1 MQGYYFVKIMLTT
14 WVNKKSVQKNWYII
28 DATDLVLGRL
38 ASYLAIRLMGK
49 HKSNYCPNIDCGDNF
64 VIVNAKNIKMTGNK
78 LEQKKLYKHTGYP
91 GGLKETSYKDILNSS
106 SPEKL
111 IKLSVKRMLPKGV
124 LGREQFKKL
133 HVYSENNHPHN
144 AQKPENIDFKSLNK
158 KNVVGENYADK

>member
-1 MQGYYFVKIMLTT
+1 MLTT
-14 WVNKKSVQKNWYII
+14 WVNKKNVQKKWYII

-38 ASYLAIRLMGK
+38 ASFLAIRLMGK

-64 VIVNAKNIKMTGNK
+64 VVVNAKNVKMTGNK
-78 LEQKKLYKHTGYP
+78 LEQKILYKHTGYP

-133 HVYSENNHPHN
+133 HVYSE
-144 AQKPENIDFKSLNK
+144 DK
-158 KNVVGENYADK
+158 KNVVGKNYASK

>member
-1 MQGYYFVKIMLTT
+1 MLTT
-14 WVNKKSVQKNWYII
+14 WVNKKNVQKEWYII

-38 ASYLAIRLMGK
+38 ASFLAIRLMGK

-64 VIVNAKNIKMTGNK
+64 VVVNAKNIKMTGNK
-78 LEQKKLYKHTGYP
+78 LEQKISYKHTGYP

-133 HVYSENNHPHN
+133 YVYSEGKHPHE
-144 AQKPENIDFKSLNK
+144 AQKPENIDFTSLNK
-158 KNVVGENYADK
+158 KNVVGENNASK

>member
-1 MQGYYFVKIMLTT
+1 MLTT
-14 WVNKKSVQKNWYII
+14 WVNKKNVQKKWYII
-28 DATDLVLGRL
+28 DATDLILGRL
-38 ASYLAIRLMGK
+38 ASFLAIRLMGK

-64 VIVNAKNIKMTGNK
+64 VVVNAKNVKMTGNK
-78 LEQKKLYKHTGYP
+78 LEQKILYKHTGYP

-133 HVYSENNHPHN
+133 YVYSEGKHPHL
-144 AQKPENIDFKSLNK
+144 SLIHI
-158 KNVVGENYADK
+158 

>member
-1 MQGYYFVKIMLTT
+1 MLTT
-14 WVNKKSVQKNWYII
+14 WVNKKNVQKNWYII

-38 ASYLAIRLMGK
+38 ASFLAIRLMGK

-64 VIVNAKNIKMTGNK
+64 VVVNAKNVRMTGNK
-78 LEQKKLYKHTGYP
+78 LEQKILYKHTGYP

-106 SPEKL
+106 SPENL

-133 HVYSENNHPHN
+133 YVYSEDKHPHD
-144 AQKPENIDFKSLNK
+144 AQKPEKIDFKSLNK
-158 KNVVGENYADK
+158 KNIVGENYASK

>member
-1 MQGYYFVKIMLTT
+1 MLTT
-14 WVNKKSVQKNWYII
+14 WVNKKNVEKKWYII

-38 ASYLAIRLMGK
+38 ASFLAIRLMGK

-64 VIVNAKNIKMTGNK
+64 VVVNAKNIKMTGNK
-78 LEQKKLYKHTGYP
+78 LEQKILYKHTGYP

-133 HVYSENNHPHN
+133 YVYSEGKQPHH
-144 AQKPENIDFKSLNK
+144 AQKPENIEFK
-158 KNVVGENYADK
+158 

>member
-1 MQGYYFVKIMLTT
+1 MLTT
-14 WVNKKSVQKNWYII
+14 WVNKKNVQKKWYIV

-38 ASYLAIRLMGK
+38 ASFLAVRLMGK

-64 VIVNAKNIKMTGNK
+64 VIVNAKNVKMTGNK
-78 LEQKKLYKHTGYP
+78 LEQKILYKHTGYP
-91 GGLKETSYKDILNSS
+91 GGLKETSYKDILGSS
-106 SPEKL
+106 SPENL

-133 HVYSENNHPHN
+133 HVYSEGNHPHE

-158 KNVVGENYADK
+158 KNVVGENYGSK

>member
-1 MQGYYFVKIMLTT
+1 MITYSLKAKDI
-14 WVNKKSVQKNWYII
+14 KKKWYLI
-28 DATDLVLGRL
+28 DANGLVLGRL
-38 ASYLAIRLMGK
+38 ASFLAIRLMGK

-64 VIVNAKNIKMTGNK
+64 VVINAKDIKMKGNK
-78 LEQKKLYKHTGYP
+78 LEQKILYKHTGYP

-133 HVYSENNHPHN
+133 HVYSEDKHPHD

-158 KNVVGENYADK
+158 KNVVGENYASK

>member
-1 MQGYYFVKIMLTT
+1 MLTT
-14 WVNKKSVQKNWYII
+14 WVNKKNVQKNWFII

-38 ASYLAIRLMGK
+38 ASFLAFRLMGK

-64 VIVNAKNIKMTGNK
+64 VVVNAKNIKMTGNK
-78 LEQKKLYKHTGYP
+78 LEQKILYKHTGYP

-133 HVYSENNHPHN
+133 YVYSEDNHPHE

-158 KNVVGENYADK
+158 KNVVGENYASK